1 MKKVYFTIGILTI
14 VLFSSFKKNKACEYA
29 GSNIGFVKTQ
39 TERALEESDLNKA
52 KFFAYKALNAIEK
65 SKNQFTDCGCK
76 DATLIIEEGLQN
88 LKMATKA
95 MSIGASRILLNR
107 ALENT
112 LGSLEALEN
121 HEMHE
126 SSFSANVL
134 AMNTLE
140 STNSELAQK
149 IPEPIVLYERIDES
163 LKKYEASLDQIVR
176 SVDCKEAR
184 AYATRVFDHCEA
196 ELLKPNLTQGKKYY
210 NLRTKV
216 ITAAA
221 LNKLGDCIQ

>member
-39 TERALEESDLNKA
+39 TEKALEENDLNKA
-52 KFFAYKALNAIEK
+52 KFFTYKALNAIEK
-65 SKNQFTDCGCK
+65 SKIQFTNCGCE

-95 MSIGASRILLNR
+95 TTLGASKILLNR

-121 HEMHE
+121 HEMHQ

-134 AMNTLE
+134 AMNTVE
-140 STNSELAQK
+140 SSNSKLALK
-149 IPEPIVLYERIDES
+149 IPETDVLYHRIDES
-163 LKKYEASLDQIVR
+163 LKKYEVSLDKIVNN
-176 SVDCKEAR
+176 VNCKEAR

-196 ELLKPNLTQGKKYY
+196 ELLKPNLTEGKKYY
-210 NLRTKV
+210 NLRTKE

-221 LNKLGDCIQ
+221 LNKLGDCIK